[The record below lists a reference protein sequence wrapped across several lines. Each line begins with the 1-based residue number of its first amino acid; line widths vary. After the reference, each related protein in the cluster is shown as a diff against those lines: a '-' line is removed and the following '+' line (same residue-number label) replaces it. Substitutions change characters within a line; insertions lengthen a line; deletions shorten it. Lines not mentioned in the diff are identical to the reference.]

1 MVSQRDAADASRDL
15 RFFVRTAT
23 PRPCGTA
30 AFADARLPTLFFCI
44 IPNPIEKVKQNYAI
58 FKSKGRCSY
67 SARNGSEWVIPLFLP
82 VSFCVCASRGAP
94 PAVPNR
100 CG

>member
-1 MVSQRDAADASRDL
+1 MMSQRDAADASRDL

-58 FKSKGRCSY
+58 FKSKGVVSKLFERCKGLLI
-67 SARNGSEWVIPLFLP
+67 RQSEFAF
-82 VSFCVCASRGAP
+82 SSR
-94 PAVPNR
+94 R
-100 CG
+100 LY